1 MGCPLCWWWL
11 QSDFGFIRLCLSVLP
26 HHSSLFDPFICLGT
40 VVVGCSNTRPYY
52 CSCLTFY
59 LETMSCPQ
67 SPPTCSHSLM
77 ESWHFWHPQ
86 HANPCYFFWYWNRF
100 TCIFSHHFLSSCNF
114 DFYFQLY
121 KLGFY
126 FFFMCQLGLLSIC

>member
-26 HHSSLFDPFICLGT
+26 HHSSLFVPFICLGT
-40 VVVGCSNTRPYY
+40 VVVGCSNIRPYY

-67 SPPTCSHSLM
+67 SPPTCSQPLTV
-77 ESWHFWHPQ
+77 SWSHGISGTLSMPT
-86 HANPCYFFWYWNRF
+86 HAIFFG
-100 TCIFSHHFLSSCNF
+100 I
-114 DFYFQLY
+114 
-121 KLGFY
+121 GI
-126 FFFMCQLGLLSIC
+126 GLLAFLLVIFYDSVIFISIFNCIN